1 MQLKRLTF
9 LIALVHATGAWAD
22 DAAPAHGL
30 EEVLVRGTRIELP
43 QAVGAYSVD
52 GAALARMRASSSDS
66 AKMLQNVPGVHAYG
80 AGGVSS
86 LPSVH
91 GLADDRLRI
100 KVDGMDLIASCPN
113 HMNPAL
119 SYLDPAQIGTLQ
131 VYAGIAPVSMGGD
144 SIGATIVAETAV
156 PLFAAPGQ
164 GALLTGEAGAFY
176 RSNGD
181 AKTANLA
188 ATWASSTVSL
198 SYTGATS
205 QADNY
210 DAGDAFKTT
219 RETGR
224 PGHTLDLDE
233 VGSSAWETR
242 NHTLGVAVKNDR
254 HLLQASFG
262 YQDMPYQLYPNQR
275 MDLLDNEQKRVNLR
289 YLGQFDG
296 VAVEARAYR
305 ETVDHFMDFGDD
317 KRFWYGSNSGAG
329 TPCSPVRFHGD
340 PLGTCAGG
348 MPMYTGSE
356 TVGALLR
363 ADLTLSPEDLLR
375 VGAEYQSY
383 ELDDW
388 WPASGGGMGP
398 GTFWNIRDGERERKA
413 LFAEWESRFATA
425 WTASLGVRYERVGT
439 DAGDAQG
446 YSTAVMAPGA
456 QYADSTR
463 FNALD
468 HARNDDNW
476 DLAALARHV
485 ASERLE
491 IEFGYAHKVRSPN
504 LYERYTWSTWAMA
517 ATMNNFVGDGNG
529 YVGNPALDPE
539 QADTLSA
546 ALDWHS
552 ADRSRQLRV
561 TPFYTRVDDY
571 IDAVARPGFLVDRFN
586 VLDFANQEARLY
598 GVDVYGRTPIA
609 RTGAGEV
616 GLEVLLNYTDGENRD
631 SGDDLYNIMPLNAKI
646 MLTHRLGR
654 WDNALELVVVDG
666 KDEVSDVRNEIAT
679 GSYELVNLNLGY
691 NWARVR
697 VDFAVE
703 NVFDEFYSLP
713 LGGAYIGQ
721 GTTMSMNGVPWG
733 IAVPGMG
740 RSFNAGVTLRF

>member
-1 MQLKRLTF
+1 MQLKRITF
-9 LIALVHATGAWAD
+9 LIALAHATGAYAD
-22 DAAPAHGL
+22 DAAPAGSL
-30 EEVLVRGTRIELP
+30 EEVVVRGTRIEQP
-43 QAVGAYSVD
+43 QAVGAYSID
-52 GAALARMRASSSDS
+52 GASLARMRASSSDT

-86 LPSVH
+86 LPTVH

-131 VYAGIAPVSMGGD
+131 VYAGIAPVSVGGD

-156 PLFAAPGQ
+156 PLFAGPGQ
-164 GALLTGEAGAFY
+164 QSLLTGEAGAFY

-181 AKTANLA
+181 AKSANLA
-188 ATWASSTVSL
+188 ATWASSNVSL
-198 SYTGATS
+198 NYSGATS
-205 QADNY
+205 QSDNY
-210 DAGDAFKTT
+210 EAGEAFKTT

-242 NHTLGVAVKNDR
+242 NHTLGLAVRNEQ
-254 HLLQASFG
+254 HLLHLSFG

-275 MDLLDNEQKRVNLR
+275 MDLLDNEQERVNLR
-289 YLGQFDG
+289 YLGEFG
-296 VAVEARAYR
+296 AVAVEARVYR

-317 KRFWYGSNSGAG
+317 KRFWYGTNSGTG
-329 TPCSPVRFHGD
+329 TPCSPIRFHGD
-340 PLGTCAGG
+340 PAGTCAAG
-348 MPMYTGSE
+348 MPMYTESE
-356 TVGALLR
+356 TTGALLR
-363 ADLTLSPEDLLR
+363 ADVTLSPGNLLR
-375 VGAEYQSY
+375 VGSEYQAY

-398 GTFWNIRDGERERKA
+398 GTFWNIRDGERDRKA
-413 LFAEWESRFATA
+413 LFGEWESHIGAD
-425 WTASLGVRYERVGT
+425 WTTSLGVRYERVET

-446 YSTAVMAPGA
+446 YNTAVTAPGA
-456 QYADSTR
+456 QYVDSAR
-463 FNALD
+463 FNALE
-468 HARNDDNW
+468 HSRSDDNW
-476 DLAALARHV
+476 DVAALARYV
-485 ASERLE
+485 ASTRLD

-529 YVGNPALDPE
+529 YVGNPGLDPE

-552 ADRSRQLRV
+552 GDRSRQLRI
-561 TPFYTRVDDY
+561 TPFYTLVDDY
-571 IDAVARPGFLVDRFN
+571 IDAVARPGFMVDSFN

-598 GVDVYGRTPIA
+598 GVDIFGRMPIA
-609 RTGAGEV
+609 RIAAGEL
-616 GLEVLLNYTDGENRD
+616 GLETLVSYTNGENRD
-631 SGDDLYNIMPLNAKI
+631 SDDDLYNIMPLNARI
-646 MLTHRLGR
+646 ALTQRIGG
-654 WDNALELVVVDG
+654 WDNAIELVLVDD
-666 KDEVSDVRNEIAT
+666 KDDLSDVRNEIAT
-679 GSYELVNLNLGY
+679 GSYELVNVNLSY
-691 NWARVR
+691 SWQHVR
-697 VDFAVE
+697 VDLALE
-703 NVFDEFYSLP
+703 NAFDEFYSLP
-713 LGGAYIGQ
+713 LGGAYLGQ

-740 RSFNAGVTLRF
+740 RSFNAGVTLKF